1 VPPLPLTTLLETAL
15 PRLSRS
21 GRAVVGALG
30 CFNGKPQ
37 SPSHVAALVGL
48 RTRFQLARAL
58 RREGLPPFE
67 ELAAW
72 TRVLYWLQEAER
84 TGASLFHLAQHAG
97 IDPAVAYRLVL
108 RTTELHWVEAR
119 RAGLAAVVRRFK
131 DRCYAGG
138 QVASPTRP
146 KAPPAPAARNELR
159 DTGSPL
165 EPRLSPSRHEL
176 PAHPRG
182 EMTERLRLDGY
193 PFDVAMGAHG
203 EVWLSR
209 VHAAS
214 VDCLTL
220 EPLRVLCSVPTGA
233 VPSRIA
239 IARSGQ
245 YAYVSN
251 QFASEVAVID
261 LQQRRQIGTIAV
273 PGNPLG
279 AVLSLDGQTL
289 FVTTNLDCLH
299 AIRLPTGQIIRSV
312 PIPMACT
319 SLLLHPGGTRLFV
332 PTFRAGTILELE
344 TRTLK
349 TLGSHGVGGV
359 VHELACT
366 PDGLRLYATNEDG
379 WVDAIQ
385 LTTGRRDSLQ
395 CGTMV
400 HGLALS
406 PDGAVLYAG
415 LLRAGAVAV
424 VDRERLRH
432 VATIHT
438 GGKPRRIAF
447 DITGRRAIVANEDGW
462 VDLIT

>member
-1 VPPLPLTTLLETAL
+1 MPPLPLTKLLETAL

-48 RTRFQLARAL
+48 RTRFQLARTL

-84 TGASLFHLAQHAG
+84 TGTSLLHLARHAR
-97 IDPAVAYRLVL
+97 IDPAAAYRLFL
-108 RTTELHWVEAR
+108 RTTRLHWVEAR
-119 RAGLAAVVRRFK
+119 RAGLAAVVLRFK
-131 DRCYAGG
+131 DHCHACGR
-138 QVASPTRP
+138 VASPSLP
-146 KAPPAPAARNELR
+146 KAPAAPSALIKVRESGTL
-159 DTGSPL
+159 L
-165 EPRLSPSRHEL
+165 EQHLSPSRHEL
-176 PAHPRG
+176 AAHPRG
-182 EMTERLRLDGY
+182 EIVERLRLNGY
-193 PFDVAMGAHG
+193 PFDVAMGAHN

-289 FVTTNLDCLH
+289 YVTTNLDCLH
-299 AIRLPTGQIIRSV
+299 AIRLPTGRIVRSV

-349 TLGSHGVGGV
+349 TLGRYSVGGV
-359 VHELACT
+359 VHELVCT
-366 PDGLRLYATNEDG
+366 RDGLRLYATNEDG

-385 LTTGRRDSLQ
+385 LTTGRRASLQ
-395 CGTMV
+395 FGTMV

-406 PDGAVLYAG
+406 PDGGVLYAG
-415 LLRAGAVAV
+415 LLQAGAVAI
-424 VDRERLRH
+424 VDREKLRH
-432 VATIHT
+432 VETIHT

-462 VDLIT
+462 VDLIA